1 MGRATAALLPA
12 SPVLLL
18 LVLCQQQGWSCAQQ
32 RPQCPDTVLGG
43 WEALWAGR
51 SRSVS
56 GVRGSERSPGTAG
69 PCSPWRWQE
78 GELNFTRQTRRSLSV
93 GTKPRAAIRAVPIS
107 IPWVGERADVA
118 AAPRLQRYLLC
129 LSVVLLPGCPR
140 ASGKPLLCISDKRP
154 GPAPGGEVPGAPL
167 HLTSGCRGARPG

>member
-1 MGRATAALLPA
+1 M
-12 SPVLLL
+12 
-18 LVLCQQQGWSCAQQ
+18 
-32 RPQCPDTVLGG
+32 
-43 WEALWAGR
+43 
-51 SRSVS
+51 S
-56 GVRGSERSPGTAG
+56 GVRGPERGPGTAG
-69 PCSPWRWQE
+69 PCSPWTWQE

-107 IPWVGERADVA
+107 IPWVGERADLA
-118 AAPRLQRYLLC
+118 AAPRLQHYLLY

-167 HLTSGCRGARPG
+167 RLTSRCRGARPG